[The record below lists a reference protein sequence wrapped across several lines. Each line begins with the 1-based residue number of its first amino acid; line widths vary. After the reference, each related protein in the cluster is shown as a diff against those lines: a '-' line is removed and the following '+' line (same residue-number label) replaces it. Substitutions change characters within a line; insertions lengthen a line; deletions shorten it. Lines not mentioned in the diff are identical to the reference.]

1 MEETQSEGNFATVE
15 GIRLHFVEQGSGS
28 PVVLLHGFASSLD
41 VWNGVIPQLARRHR
55 TVALDLKGFGS
66 SDRSAG
72 DYSPGA
78 QATLVWALLD
88 HLGIRKTSLVGH
100 SWGASVALAMAL
112 AAPERTNSIA
122 VYSGWVYEEQLSWP
136 FRWSRAGGVG
146 EYLFRFNDEHSIRSQ
161 LQLAF
166 HDKKYVTRERVQ
178 DVAARMA
185 VPGAREAA
193 LATMR
198 AMHFSDQQRRY
209 STLRMPSLVLW
220 GMGDEISAPRFA
232 NRLATDLDA
241 RLVMFPGCGH
251 FPMIEAAEASNA
263 ALVDFLGES
272 RRWNPLV
279 RFRRRAA
286 VLHRRIGELRDRLR
300 RRGEDPSQRS
310 VPRR

>member
-1 MEETQSEGNFATVE
+1 MEETQSEGSFATVE

-41 VWNGVIPQLARRHR
+41 VWNGVMPQLARRHR
-55 TVALDLKGFGS
+55 TVALDLRGFGS

-72 DYSPGA
+72 DYSPRG

-88 HLGIRKTSLVGH
+88 QLGIREAALVGH
-100 SWGASVALAMAL
+100 SWGASVVLAMAL
-112 AAPERTNSIA
+112 AAPERTSSITL
-122 VYSGWVYEEQLSWP
+122 YSAWVYEEQLSWP

-161 LQLAF
+161 LRLAF
-166 HDKKYVTRERVQ
+166 HDKKYVTRARVEE
-178 DVAARMA
+178 VAARMA
-185 VPGAREAA
+185 VPGAREAG

-232 NRLATDLDA
+232 NRLATDLHA
-241 RLVMFPGCGH
+241 RLVMFPACGH
-251 FPMIEAAEASNA
+251 FPMVEAAEASSA

-272 RRWNPLV
+272 KRWNPLAW
-279 RFRRRAA
+279 FRRRARG
-286 VLHRRIGELRDRLR
+286 LHRRVGELRDRLR
-300 RRGEDPSQRS
+300 ARAEDESQEG
-310 VPRR
+310 VPGR

>member
-88 HLGIRKTSLVGH
+88 HLGIRKASLVGH

-166 HDKKYVTRERVQ
+166 HDKKYVTRARVQ

-251 FPMIEAAEASNA
+251 FPMVEAAEASNA
-263 ALVDFLGES
+263 ALVDFLCES

-300 RRGEDPSQRS
+300 GRGEDPSQRS